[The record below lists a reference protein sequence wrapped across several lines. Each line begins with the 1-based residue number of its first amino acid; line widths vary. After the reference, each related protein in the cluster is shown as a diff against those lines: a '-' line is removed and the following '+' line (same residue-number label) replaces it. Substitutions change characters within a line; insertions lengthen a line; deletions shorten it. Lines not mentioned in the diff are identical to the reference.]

1 MSTPIDAEH
10 LRQMRPTAKDLAAE
24 AGVSLATIDR
34 VLNGRPG
41 VKARTVHKVN
51 AAIDRIGFVR
61 NLSAV
66 NLARKKTYR
75 FRFLLPDRGDQF
87 LDVLVKHIEE
97 TNTAFADE
105 MVDTAAVRLPAEDP
119 YRLAS
124 YLGKLD
130 AKLIHGIAIMA
141 PESPQ
146 VRDAINRLLERGI
159 EVVQFLTGQPKAASI
174 DFVGINNHAAGATA
188 AQLLGRF
195 LCRKNGKIAI
205 VSETMQSRD
214 SIERRLG
221 FDDVINREYPELKT
235 LPSIET
241 HGDLQR
247 TRRIFKNVFENH
259 SDISGLYVL
268 SAEARIPIEETSKI
282 TTKPLVKIVHERTPF
297 TETALQNREIDAV
310 IAQNPGHLVRSA
322 IRILKARNDQREPLA
337 SQEKIRI
344 EILLKEN
351 LW

>member
-1 MSTPIDAEH
+1 
-10 LRQMRPTAKDLAAE
+10 MRPTAKDLAAA
-24 AGVSLATIDR
+24 AGVSLATVDR

-41 VKARTVHKVN
+41 VKQRTVDKVN
-51 AAIDRIGFVR
+51 ETIERIGFVR

-66 NLARKKTYR
+66 NLARKKSYH
-75 FRFLLPDRGDQF
+75 FQFLLPEHGDQF
-87 LDVLVKHIEE
+87 LGVLAKHIEE
-97 TNTAFADE
+97 TRKAFGVD
-105 MVDTAAVRLPAEDP
+105 MVDATMIRLPTEDP
-119 YRLAS
+119 YRLAG
-124 YLGKLD
+124 YLSKLD
-130 AKLIHGIAIMA
+130 ANLIHGIAIMA

-159 EVVQFLTGQPKAASI
+159 GVVQFLAGQPRADSI

-188 AQLLGRF
+188 AQLIGRF
-195 LCRKNGKIAI
+195 QGGAPGKILI

-221 FDDVINREYPELKT
+221 FDDVINREYPNLQS

-241 HGDLQR
+241 HGDMPR
-247 TRRIFKNVFENH
+247 TRRIVENVLANH
-259 SDISGLYVL
+259 PDISALYVL
-268 SAEARIPIEETSKI
+268 SSEARIPIEEISRVS
-282 TTKPLVKIVHERTPF
+282 TKPMVKIVHERTPF
-297 TETALQNREIDAV
+297 TEAALKNGQIDAV

-322 IRILKARNDQREPLA
+322 IRILKARNDRREPLA

-351 LW
+351 L

>member
-1 MSTPIDAEH
+1 MSNPIDAEH
-10 LRQMRPTAKDLAAE
+10 FRQMRPTAKDLAAE

-41 VKARTVHKVN
+41 VKPRTVAKVN
-51 AAIDRIGFVR
+51 EAIERIGFVP

-66 NLARKKTYR
+66 NLARKKNYQ
-75 FRFLLPDRGDQF
+75 FRFLLPEHGDQF

-97 TNTAFADE
+97 ARTAFAAE
-105 MVDTAAVRLPAEDP
+105 MVDATTVRLPAEDP
-119 YRLAS
+119 YRLAD
-124 YLGKLD
+124 YLGRLD
-130 AKLIHGIAIMA
+130 AKLVHGIAIMA

-159 EVVQFLTGQPKAASI
+159 EVVQFLAGQPKAASI

-188 AQLLGRF
+188 AQLMGRF
-195 LCRKNGKIAI
+195 LGGQMGKII
-205 VSETMQSRD
+205 VTSETMQSRD
-214 SIERRLG
+214 SIDRRLG
-221 FDDVINREYPELKT
+221 FDEVINREYPQLQT

-241 HGDLQR
+241 HGDLER
-247 TRRIFKNVFENH
+247 TRKILKNIVANYP
-259 SDISGLYVL
+259 DILGLYVL
-268 SAEARIPIEETSKI
+268 SSEARIPIEEISKI

-297 TETALQNREIDAV
+297 TEAALQNGQIDAV

-322 IRILKARNDQREPLA
+322 IRILKARNDQREPVA

-351 LW
+351 L

>member
-1 MSTPIDAEH
+1 
-10 LRQMRPTAKDLAAE
+10 MRPTAKDLAVE
-24 AGVSLATIDR
+24 AGVSLATVDR

-41 VKARTVHKVN
+41 VKSRTVTKVN
-51 AAIDRIGFVR
+51 EAIDRIGFVR

-66 NLARKKTYR
+66 NLARKKNYH
-75 FRFLLPDRGDQF
+75 FLFLLPEHGDQF

-97 TNTAFADE
+97 ANKAFSAE
-105 MVDTAAVRLPAEDP
+105 MVDAAAVRLPAEDP

-124 YLGKLD
+124 YLGHLD
-130 AKLIHGIAIMA
+130 AKSVHGIAIMA

-159 EVVQFLTGQPKAASI
+159 EVVQFLAGQPKAASI
-174 DFVGINNHAAGATA
+174 DFVGVNNHAAGATA
-188 AQLLGRF
+188 AQLIGRF
-195 LCRKNGKIAI
+195 LCGREGKIVV

-221 FDDVINREYPELKT
+221 FDDVINREFPELRT

-247 TRRIFKNVFENH
+247 TRRIFNNVFANH
-259 SDISGLYVL
+259 PDISGLYVL
-268 SAEARIPIEETSKI
+268 SAEARIPIEEISKI
-282 TTKPLVKIVHERTPF
+282 STKPLVKIVHERTPF
-297 TETALQNREIDAV
+297 TEAALRNGRIDAV

-322 IRILKARNDQREPLA
+322 IRILKARNDEREPLA

-351 LW
+351 L

>member
-1 MSTPIDAEH
+1 MSSATDAEH
-10 LRQMRPTAKDLAAE
+10 FRPMRPTAKDLAAE

-41 VKARTVHKVN
+41 VKPRTVIKVN
-51 AAIDRIGFVR
+51 EAIDRIGFVR

-66 NLARKKTYR
+66 NLARKKNYQ
-75 FRFLLPDRGDQF
+75 FRFLLPEHGDQF

-97 TNTAFADE
+97 TRTAFAAE
-105 MVDTAAVRLPAEDP
+105 MIDAKTVRLPAEDP
-119 YRLAS
+119 YRLAT
-124 YLGKLD
+124 YLGSLD
-130 AKLIHGIAIMA
+130 PDLIHGIAIMA

-159 EVVQFLTGQPKAASI
+159 EVVQFLAGQPKADSI

-188 AQLLGRF
+188 AQLMGRF
-195 LCRKNGKIAI
+195 LGGQKGKII
-205 VSETMQSRD
+205 VTSETMQSRD
-214 SIERRLG
+214 SIDRRLG
-221 FDDVINREYPELKT
+221 FDEVINREYPQLKT

-241 HGDLQR
+241 HGDLER
-247 TRRIFKNVFENH
+247 TRKIFGNIAANYP
-259 SDISGLYVL
+259 DILGLYVL
-268 SAEARIPIEETSKI
+268 SAEARIPIEEISRIATG
-282 TTKPLVKIVHERTPF
+282 PLVKIVHERTPF
-297 TETALQNREIDAV
+297 TETALQSGQIDAV

-322 IRILKARNDQREPLA
+322 IRILKARNDQREPVA

-351 LW
+351 L

>member
-1 MSTPIDAEH
+1 
-10 LRQMRPTAKDLAAE
+10 MRPTAKDLAAE

-41 VKARTVHKVN
+41 VKPHTVNKVN
-51 AAIDRIGFVR
+51 EAIDRIGFVR

-66 NLARKKTYR
+66 NLARKKTYH
-75 FRFLLPDRGDQF
+75 FRFLLPEHGDQF
-87 LDVLVKHIEE
+87 LEVLARHIEE
-97 TNTAFADE
+97 ANMAFSAE
-105 MVDTAAVRLPAEDP
+105 MIDTAAVRLPAEDP
-119 YRLAS
+119 YRLAA
-124 YLGKLD
+124 YLAQLD
-130 AKLIHGIAIMA
+130 AKLVHGIAIMA

-159 EVVQFLTGQPKAASI
+159 EVVQFLAGQPKAASI

-188 AQLLGRF
+188 AQLSGRF
-195 LCRKNGKIAI
+195 LCGKKGKLVV

-247 TRRIFKNVFENH
+247 TRRIFGNLFANH
-259 SDISGLYVL
+259 PDISGLYVL
-268 SAEARIPIEETSKI
+268 SAEARVPIEEISKI
-282 TTKPLVKIVHERTPF
+282 ATRPLVKIVHERTPF
-297 TETALQNREIDAV
+297 TETALKTGQVDAV

-351 LW
+351 L

>member
-1 MSTPIDAEH
+1 MSTSIDAEH
-10 LRQMRPTAKDLAAE
+10 FRQMRPTAKDLAVE

-41 VKARTVHKVN
+41 VKARTVTKVN
-51 AAIDRIGFVR
+51 DAIDRIGFVR

-66 NLARKKTYR
+66 NLARKKNYH
-75 FRFLLPDRGDQF
+75 FRFLLPEYGDQF
-87 LDVLVKHIEE
+87 LDVMVKHIEE
-97 TNTAFADE
+97 ANKAFSAE
-105 MVDTAAVRLPAEDP
+105 MVDATAVRLPAEDP

-124 YLGKLD
+124 YLGHLD
-130 AKLIHGIAIMA
+130 AKSVHGIAIMA

-159 EVVQFLTGQPKAASI
+159 EVVQFLAGQPKAASI

-188 AQLLGRF
+188 AQLSGRF
-195 LCRKNGKIAI
+195 LCGTRGKIVV

-247 TRRIFKNVFENH
+247 TRRIFKNLFANH
-259 SDISGLYVL
+259 PDISGLYVL
-268 SAEARIPIEETSKI
+268 SAEARIPIEEISKI

-297 TETALQNREIDAV
+297 TEAALQNGQIDAV

-351 LW
+351 L